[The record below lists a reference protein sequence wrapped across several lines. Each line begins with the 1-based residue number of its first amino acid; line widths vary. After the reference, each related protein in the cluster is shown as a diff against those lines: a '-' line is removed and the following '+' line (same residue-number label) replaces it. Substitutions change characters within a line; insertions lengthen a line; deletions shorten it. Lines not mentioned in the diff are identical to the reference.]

1 MRINLLFGKVKYVWK
16 KMNWLVRIMVLI
28 LVALYLVAALA
39 PIISPYDYKKMHRR
53 FPDAPPSTIYVGSFQ
68 FSFSNPYFF
77 SKGEDWKVDWP
88 YVYRI
93 KLIDPLERT
102 YQELKDN
109 KYYLQFFKD
118 GRLFSVEK
126 PARLF
131 VLGTNRNG
139 WDLFSRVVMA
149 ARVSLTIGFIGVL
162 ISFGIGILVGCAS
175 GYFGGR
181 TDDIIMGICQ
191 IMMSIPGFPLLL
203 LLSMVIPPQF
213 SSTMRL
219 FMIITVL
226 SLIGWPG
233 LARTIRGMAAS
244 VRAQEHVM
252 AAKAMG
258 ASNWRIITR
267 YIIPG
272 VLNFAIISATL
283 SIPGFMLGEAGLSLI
298 GLGIREPDASWGN
311 LLTAAMQNIS
321 QLDKMWWIL
330 APGWFIFISIM
341 AFNFLGDFLRD
352 CYDPRMKGSKGIAT
366 RFFLWGRFI
375 SPKAEEEIDPSKEL
389 SREKYSL
396 EVKNLRTCFD
406 TEAGIVKAVDGVG
419 FSLKKGETLG
429 IAGESACGKSVTALS
444 VLRLIQPPGKIVAG
458 EIIFNQKNLLEL
470 NQYQIRRVRGRNISM
485 IFQEPMTS
493 LDPIFTIGS
502 QIIEAILEHENLSKA
517 QALNKA
523 KELLKLV
530 QIPTP
535 EQTLNVYPHQLSGG
549 MRQRVMIAI
558 ALSCNPQ
565 ILIADEPTTALDVT
579 VQAQILELLNGLKRK
594 IGMSVIMI
602 THNLGIIAETAQDV
616 AIMYAGRIVEYDSV
630 EGIFGNPKH
639 PYTRGLYK
647 SVPRLGS
654 SALKVKQKLES
665 IPGNVP
671 NPLHLP
677 SGCSFHPRCA
687 YATKPIC
694 KEKMPSLKEIGE
706 GHLVRCWNFPSQE

>member
-1 MRINLLFGKVKYVWK
+1 MIKIIFEKIKYIWGR
-16 KMNWLVRIMVLI
+16 MNWLVRIMVLI
-28 LVALYLVAALA
+28 LVGLYLIAALA
-39 PIISPYDYKKMHRR
+39 PIIAPYDYKKMHRR
-53 FPDAPPSTIYVGSFQ
+53 YPDAPPSTIHIGSFQ
-68 FSFSNPYFF
+68 FSFSNPYLF
-77 SKGEDWKVDWP
+77 SKGEGWKVDWP

-93 KLIDPLERT
+93 KLTDPLERT
-102 YQELKDN
+102 YQEVKD
-109 KYYLQFFKD
+109 KQYYLQFFKD

-126 PARLF
+126 PAKLF

-175 GYFGGR
+175 GYFGGL
-181 TDDIIMGICQ
+181 TDNIIMRVCEV
-191 IMMSIPGFPLLL
+191 MMSIPGFPLLL
-203 LLSMVIPPQF
+203 LLSMIIPPQF

-244 VRAQEHVM
+244 VRAREHVL
-252 AAKAMG
+252 AAKALG

-272 VLNFAIISATL
+272 VLNYAIVAATL

-352 CYDPRMKGSKGIAT
+352 CYDPRMKSDKGVARLFLP
-366 RFFLWGRFI
+366 RFVTPSVKEEMDLQGEL
-375 SPKAEEEIDPSKEL
+375 AEKKS
-389 SREKYSL
+389 SL
-396 EVKNLRTCFD
+396 KVKDLKTYFG
-406 TEAGIVKAVDGVG
+406 TESGIVRAVDGVG
-419 FSLKKGETLG
+419 FFLKKGKTLG
-429 IAGESACGKSVTALS
+429 IVGESACGKSVTALS
-444 VLRLIQPPGKIVAG
+444 VLRLIQAPGKIVAG
-458 EIIFNQKNLLEL
+458 KILFNQKNLLKL
-470 NQYQIRRVRGRNISM
+470 NQYQIRRVRGKNISM

-493 LDPIFTIGS
+493 LDPIFTVGN
-502 QIIEAILEHENLSKA
+502 QIVEAILEHENLSKT

-523 KELLKLV
+523 KELLALV

-579 VQAQILELLNGLKRK
+579 VQAQILELLNGLKQK

-616 AIMYAGRIVEYDSV
+616 AVMYAGKIVEYARV
-630 EGIFGNPKH
+630 EEIFDNPKH
-639 PYTRGLYK
+639 PYTKGLYQ

-654 SALKVKQKLES
+654 STQKVKQKLVS

-677 SGCSFHPRCA
+677 SGCSFHPRCP
-687 YATKPIC
+687 YAKSIC
-694 KEKMPSLKEIGE
+694 KEKMPSLKEIGG
-706 GHLVRCWNFPSQE
+706 GHLVRCWEVGGKNE